1 MLYRTVNANVKG
13 LDLSNEGFNWEA
25 KLTGNYKIVAENK
38 SFFNDMSFQLMGEY
52 ESPEVIPQGKRAAQY
67 QVDLAMRKDF
77 LKNKKGTLTFAV
89 NDLFNTN
96 RDGVIYDTERFYQTS
111 FRRRNVRNVRL
122 TFSYK
127 FGDAN
132 FSLFRKG
139 NDRGGGDDD

>member
-1 MLYRTVNANVKG
+1 MVV
-13 LDLSNEGFNWEA
+13 
-25 KLTGNYKIVAENK
+25 VA
-38 SFFNDMSFQLMGEY
+38 
-52 ESPEVIPQGKRAAQY
+52 
-67 QVDLAMRKDF
+67 

-96 RDGVIYDTERFYQTS
+96 RYGVIYDTERFYQTS
-111 FRRRNVRNVRL
+111 YRRSNVRNVRL